1 MLEKNINDNI
11 IYHPSNNANFYSV
24 IESIDGNDFIYNEK
38 TI

>member
-1 MLEKNINDNI
+1 M
-11 IYHPSNNANFYSV
+11 YHPSNNANFYSV